1 MLNQAFVMA
10 TLPAEDLG
18 RAVKFYSDVLGL
30 KKVDSPQEGS
40 ALFEAGGGSRIF
52 MYQRA
57 RTKAEHTAATFEVDD
72 LEGTVK
78 SLSAKGVKFEHYDF
92 PNFKTNELGIA
103 QTGDTKA
110 AWLTDPEGNIIAVV
124 SRK

>member
-1 MLNQAFVMA
+1 MLGNSFVTA
-10 TLPAEDLG
+10 TLPAEDLD
-18 RAVKFYSDVLGL
+18 RAVKFYTEKLGL
-30 KKVDSPQEGS
+30 KKLESPEEGS
-40 ALFEAGGGSRIF
+40 ALFEAGKGSQIF

-57 RTKAEHTAATFEVDD
+57 RTKAEHTSATFYLDD

-78 SLSAKGVKFEHYDF
+78 ALAAKGVKFEHYDF

-103 QTGDTKA
+103 ETGNTKA
-110 AWLTDPEGNIIAVV
+110 AWLTDPEGNIIALV

>member
-1 MLNQAFVMA
+1 MLGNAFVAA
-10 TLPAEDLG
+10 TLPAEDLA
-18 RAVKFYSDVLGL
+18 RAVKFYTEKLGL
-30 KKVDSPQEGS
+30 KKLDSPEEGS
-40 ALFEAGGGSRIF
+40 VVLEAGKGSQIF

-57 RTKAEHTAATFEVDD
+57 RTKAEHTAATFYLDD

-78 SLSAKGVKFEHYDF
+78 ALTAKGVKFEQYDF

-103 QTGDTKA
+103 GTAEAQV
-110 AWLTDPEGNIIAVV
+110 AWLTDPEGNIIAFV